1 MTTILTRSVLE
12 EIISSFD
19 LKKKIIINFL
29 KDKLNDNCVDII
41 ISYLNSIEKFRYPLL
56 LKLDSELYEPLVLLT
71 NTLNN
76 NPCSNILINFSL
88 YSKYDFNSDKLA
100 DFYMVVK
107 ELLYK
112 YYKCKN
118 SLMFFDTS
126 KGWNAHY
133 SITNKEKKYFD
144 KYDVIFKNKNNRIS
158 FKLVYCE

>member
-1 MTTILTRSVLE
+1 MIWLFSIFLIITTILTRSVLE

-76 NPCSNILINFSL
+76 NPCSNISINFSL
-88 YSKYDFNSDKLA
+88 YSKYDFNSDKLT
-100 DFYMVVK
+100 DFYINIIDVK
-107 ELLYK
+107 IHWCSLIRQKVGTLIILLQIK
-112 YYKCKN
+112 RKN
-118 SLMFFDTS
+118 
-126 KGWNAHY
+126 
-133 SITNKEKKYFD
+133 IQED
-144 KYDVIFKNKNNRIS
+144 K
-158 FKLVYCE
+158 

>member
-1 MTTILTRSVLE
+1 MTSILTRQVLE

-76 NPCSNILINFSL
+76 NPCSNISINFSL
-88 YSKYDFNSDKLA
+88 YSKYDFNSDKLT
-100 DFYMVVK
+100 DFYINIIDVK
-107 ELLYK
+107 I
-112 YYKCKN
+112 
-118 SLMFFDTS
+118 
-126 KGWNAHY
+126 H
-133 SITNKEKKYFD
+133 
-144 KYDVIFKNKNNRIS
+144 
-158 FKLVYCE
+158 